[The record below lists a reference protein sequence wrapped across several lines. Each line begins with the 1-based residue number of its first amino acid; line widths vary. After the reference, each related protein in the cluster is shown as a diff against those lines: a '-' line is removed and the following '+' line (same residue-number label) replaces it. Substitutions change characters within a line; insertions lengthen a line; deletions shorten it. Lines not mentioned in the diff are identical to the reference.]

1 MTSPTRAEEVNTAAF
16 IAGGLVAF
24 IGLLCI
30 ASIVIFVLRK
40 KQKVCFK
47 NSKRTRFPYSSN
59 NSAPFKA
66 RHSTLT
72 VPDFITSIKPNQ
84 SPCTHEIKATGND
97 IDFVGDER
105 LKKTLRISSRR
116 NKTDKKGKTV
126 QFSSKDAEQTSTEDT
141 EDVIT
146 VTI

>member
-30 ASIVIFVLRK
+30 ASVVIFVLRK

-72 VPDFITSIKPNQ
+72 VPDFITSIKPYQ
-84 SPCTHEIKATGND
+84 SPCMHEIKATEND
-97 IDFVGDER
+97 RDSIVDER
-105 LKKTLRISSRR
+105 LNKNHRNSSRQ
-116 NKTDKKGKTV
+116 NKTDRKGKTV
-126 QFSSKDAEQTSTEDT
+126 QFNTKDAEETNNTDVE
-141 EDVIT
+141 EVIT